1 MNVLIIVPTYN
12 ERDSLPVLA
21 RRIMADTSYRLLVV
35 DDASPDG
42 TGQVADALAGEHAGR
57 IEVLHRT
64 GTRGLGLSY
73 LDGFRHALAG
83 EADLVCQMDADLSH
97 DPRYLPDLVR
107 LASTTHDVAVGSRYL
122 DGISVVNWPI
132 RRLVLS
138 TFANWYVRA
147 VTGLTIRDVTS
158 GFRCW
163 RRRALAGLPLE
174 RIVSQ
179 RYAFLVETVFEAA
192 QAGFSVGEV
201 PIIFVERRQGASKMS
216 GSVLFESMV
225 MPWRLFLRHR
235 GRLARRTER
244 A

>member
-21 RRIMADTSYRLLVV
+21 RQIVADTPYRLLVV
-35 DDASPDG
+35 DDASEDG
-42 TGQVADALAGEHAGR
+42 TGQVADELSEEYPGR
-57 IEVLHRT
+57 IEVLHRA
-64 GTRGLGLSY
+64 GARGLGLSY

-83 EADLVCQMDADLSH
+83 DADLICQMDADLSH

-107 LASTTHDVAVGSRYL
+107 LASETDDVAIGSRYV

-132 RRLVLS
+132 RRLILS
-138 TFANWYVRA
+138 TFANWYVRT
-147 VTGLTIRDVTS
+147 VTGLTVRDSTS
-158 GFRCW
+158 GYRCW
-163 RRRALAGLPLE
+163 RRQALAGLPLD

-192 QAGFSVGEV
+192 RRGFTIGEV

-216 GSVLFESMV
+216 GHVLFESMV
-225 MPWRLFLRHR
+225 MPWRLCLRHR
-235 GRLARRTER
+235 GRLGRRAVR
-244 A
+244 P